1 VTMGV
6 VAVGKGTRTRNVAGR
21 ETVAY
26 GDASVAG
33 SNEPTRAV
41 TRSEENRRYS
51 WLEDYL
57 ERLDG
62 KEARW
67 KYYAGLE
74 QTVSS

>member
-1 VTMGV
+1 MGV
-6 VAVGKGTRTRNVAGR
+6 VAVGKGRRTSNVVGR

-26 GDASVAG
+26 GDARVADP
-33 SNEPTRAV
+33 NESTRAV

-51 WLEDYL
+51 WLEDYI